1 MWTGSRRGVRM
12 GIRPN
17 KHYVGFLNMSQRE
30 LPLRAPLGQL
40 LMPRHRERLDLFDR
54 CRAGQAAGMD
64 FPTLWNEVL
73 RPDPLVIG
81 PPVQTVRDGRVRM
94 EVRLITGAAIA
105 FDTDTSTILP
115 D

>member
-1 MWTGSRRGVRM
+1 MTRDM
-12 GIRPN
+12 LIA
-17 KHYVGFLNMSQRE
+17 H
-30 LPLRAPLGQL
+30 
-40 LMPRHRERLDLFDR
+40 

-81 PPVQTVRDGRVRM
+81 PPVQTVRDGRVHM

-105 FDTDTSTILP
+105 FDTESGKLVD
-115 D
+115 